1 MSDELSKLLRET
13 FEYSM
18 TDIHTALPGVVV
30 KYDAK
35 TRRADIQPSLKR
47 KMPGEKFMDFP
58 IIPEVPVMFF
68 GTKKY
73 TVHIPLEKD
82 DEVLLIVSERGTDT
96 WKNTGGKG
104 IEETDPRRFDLQDC
118 FAIPGLQPVDF
129 ISVEEAGLNIVHKS
143 APDGDFI
150 SSVTMDDNGIEA
162 KYKKKADIM
171 IQDDDILAMTEKCSF
186 DMSGEKL
193 DFTNGTTTITTDK
206 DKVIFDNGKNK
217 FELAGTVSLISTGQD
232 LVEIGNTVATL
243 GGVFDELFSALLS
256 LHTEGAPAAHTAS
269 TWGAASITP
278 LQTKSNMVFKK

>member
-47 KMPGEKFMDFP
+47 KMPGGKFMDFP
-58 IIPEVPVMFF
+58 IIPEVPVMFL

-82 DEVLLIVSERGTDT
+82 DEVLLIVNERGTDT

-118 FAIPGLQPVDF
+118 FAIPGLQPVEF
-129 ISVEEAGLNIVHKS
+129 IPVEDAGLNIIHKS

-150 SSVTMDDNGIEA
+150 SSVTMDDNKIEM
-162 KYKKKADIM
+162 KFKEKADVIL
-171 IQDDDILAMTEKCSF
+171 QDDDILATTEKCSF
-186 DMSGEKL
+186 EMYGENIL
-193 DFTNGTTTITTDK
+193 M
-206 DKVIFDNGKNK
+206 DNGKNT
-217 FELAGTVSLISTGQD
+217 FELNGSVSLVSKGSE
-232 LVEIGNTVATL
+232 LVEIGNAVDTI
-243 GGVFDELFSALLS
+243 GGILDALFTSLTS
-256 LHTEGAPAAHTAS
+256 LHTEGSPAAHTAS
-269 TWGAASITP
+269 VWAGTDIAP
-278 LQTKSNMVFKK
+278 LQAKAAQVFKK